1 MLKRVLSSV
10 NWESFLDDESNRE
23 MHKIFEKHMFLR
35 HVYPQQTQEKI
46 YNSRA
51 VRVGV
56 WRALLFIPVWFTGT
70 GSPVPVRKRDCVC
83 AKLSTCAP
91 GIRYLTW
98 WNVSGALCTC
108 ASDSARMEDAH
119 MCARLINIAIYRAGV
134 VAASMTN
141 WRKCARPCKEY
152 TVVGPVAHRAGTSSW

>member
-1 MLKRVLSSV
+1 MNLIGKCIKFSRNICFYDMYIPNKR
-10 NWESFLDDESNRE
+10 
-23 MHKIFEKHMFLR
+23 
-35 HVYPQQTQEKI
+35 
-46 YNSRA
+46 
-51 VRVGV
+51 
-56 WRALLFIPVWFTGT
+56 
-70 GSPVPVRKRDCVC
+70 RKRFITVVRLELEFGGRCFSFPYDLRARGPPCRFGNAIVF
-83 AKLSTCAP
+83 ARNSTCAP